1 MDKNKKV
8 ILFTSLSVILFA
20 LGLAAFTPFDGI
32 SQVEQPTGQEDD
44 SRPAGDHL
52 QRLADA
58 LGIPLEDL
66 QAAYTAAAQ
75 TAREQ
80 WVSETLDKGLI
91 TQERADMI
99 LNGEIGGGRR
109 GHKMGFSGVDFDELV
124 AQELGIPLEEYQAAR
139 QQVYA
144 DRIEE
149 AVAQGEITQTMA
161 DLMLARNTVDSYFD
175 EAWTSA
181 YQAAVQNALADGVIT
196 QAQADLLLENM
207 TSGTPGGFGRTTFSP
222 HRGH

>member
-8 ILFTSLSVILFA
+8 ILFTSLSVILLA

-32 SQVEQPTGQEDD
+32 NQVEQPAQQDD
-44 SRPAGDHL
+44 DPMPGEERL
-52 QRLADA
+52 QRLADV

-75 TAREQ
+75 TARDQ
-80 WVSETLDKGLI
+80 WVSEALDKGLI
-91 TQERADMI
+91 TQERADAI
-99 LNGEIGGGRR
+99 LNGEIRGGRR
-109 GHKMGFSGVDFDELV
+109 GHKMGFGGVDFDELV

-149 AVAQGEITQTMA
+149 AVAEGEITQTMV
-161 DLMLARNTVDSYFD
+161 DLMLARDAVDSYFD

-207 TSGTPGGFGRTTFSP
+207 TSGMPGGFGRTLFSP